1 MIAARPPRPRL
12 TGDTLARRAR
22 NAGMMAGMSLIATAP
37 TALVLVDYQQRLL
50 PAIHQHAE
58 VLAQATLLA
67 DIGRALG
74 WPVIGTE
81 QNPRGLGPNAEAI
94 RERCDLTLAKMHFDA
109 CADGLVDRMLQ
120 HGRLAQAV
128 ASGEAGADHDDP
140 IREVVIA
147 GCEAHVCLMQT
158 GLGLL
163 DAGFRVW
170 VVAPACG
177 SRSVVNHALG
187 MARLQQAGASLVSV
201 EMVAFEA
208 LRSCEHERFRTLLG
222 LIKAAG

>member
-1 MIAARPPRPRL
+1 MP
-12 TGDTLARRAR
+12 
-22 NAGMMAGMSLIATAP
+22 LIATMP

-50 PAIHQHAE
+50 PAIHQAE
-58 VLAQATLLA
+58 SVMTQATLLA
-67 DIGRALG
+67 DVGRVLG

-94 RERCDLTLAKMHFDA
+94 SSRCDVVMAKTHFDA
-109 CADGLVDRMLQ
+109 CADGLVELIQQR
-120 HGRLAQAV
+120 GRLVQATGAV
-128 ASGEAGADHDDP
+128 DPAAAIPDQGAASNPAL

-158 GLGLL
+158 SLGLI
-163 DAGFRVW
+163 DAGFKVW

-177 SRSVVNHALG
+177 SRTAANHALG
-187 MARLQQAGASLVSV
+187 MARLQQAGATLVSA

-208 LRSCEHERFRTLLG
+208 IRSCGHERFKAVLALL
-222 LIKAAG
+222 KAAG